1 MQMTMQMSTSGGS
14 GRECRRKPAEYIR
27 SWLEKKRKQEKKNP
41 SILNSKVTMVA
52 REFMTNKNFTRRL
65 YILYNRIYNI
75 YYIMQII

>member
-1 MQMTMQMSTSGGS
+1 MEALGENVGGNQQNIAKV
-14 GRECRRKPAEYIR
+14 GWR
-27 SWLEKKRKQEKKNP
+27 KKRKQEKKNP